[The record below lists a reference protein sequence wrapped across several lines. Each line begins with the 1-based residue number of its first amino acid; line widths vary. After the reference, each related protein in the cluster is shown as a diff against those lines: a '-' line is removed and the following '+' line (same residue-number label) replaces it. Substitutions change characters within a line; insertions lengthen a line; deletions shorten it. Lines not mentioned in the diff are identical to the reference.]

1 MKKKSKMKNNNK
13 NEFNVRTSSIKFTKA
28 KFSDAPLCR
37 LHGINTEIVKHN
49 QLQCCMSGGRK
60 NLRNDMTK

>member
-37 LHGINTEIVKHN
+37 LHGINTEIFKHITSFN
-49 QLQCCMSGGRK
+49 VVCLVVERI
-60 NLRNDMTK
+60 